1 MKAHL
6 LFADGDPDPTVPL
19 PAQSEDLLR
28 DLGGKEALLTMM
40 SLPAD
45 RDQLV
50 QMAARSAMQAIRQR
64 VGPVSVPRKSSA
76 RGKGR

>member
-1 MKAHL
+1 
-6 LFADGDPDPTVPL
+6 
-19 PAQSEDLLR
+19 
-28 DLGGKEALLTMM
+28 MM

-64 VGPVSVPRKSSA
+64 VGPVSPPKKSSTKSA
-76 RGKGR
+76 TTSKGR